1 MLIFIIH
8 SQENSDRSQLVL
20 QDLLGNTVM
29 TIAEGTQKAGTYT
42 VECNTEG
49 LSSGMYRLVLTTATG
64 TISTP
69 MVIQR

>member
-1 MLIFIIH
+1 MLYDGKYH
-8 SQENSDRSQLVL
+8 VSL

-42 VECNTEG
+42 AECNTEG